1 MLQQTI
7 MRPIT
12 YTGIGL
18 HSGKEVELKLQPAGV
33 NSGISFHIHTSKGI
47 KIIRPRADVVLTTAL
62 ATTLGKDNVHVST
75 VEHLL
80 AALMGLN
87 IDNIECHVKG
97 IEIPIMDGS
106 ALPITNL
113 IKKTGIRSQYALRRV
128 AKIVRPFSFAG
139 EGKAIHARPY
149 DGLFVDYT
157 INFAHPSIGVQRFAL
172 EIMPETFHEI
182 AHARTFGFM
191 KEVEYLHNKNLA
203 LGGSLQNAVV
213 LDDNGVIN
221 PEGLRCEDEFV
232 RHKILDFIG
241 DIAMFGMPIHGAF
254 EVHCSGH
261 EYNNKFLRN
270 LEENKDIYLEFTELV
285 PKRQVSNLPAF
296 SMQAAMA

>member
-7 MRPIT
+7 MRPVT

-18 HSGKEVELKLQPAGV
+18 HSGKEVELKLQPAPV
-33 NSGISFHIHTSKGI
+33 NSGISFHIHTSRGI
-47 KIIRPRADVVLTTAL
+47 KTIKPSAGVVLTTAL
-62 ATTLGKDNVHVST
+62 ATTLGHENVQIST

-87 IDNIECHVKG
+87 IDNVECHVIG
-97 IEIPIMDGS
+97 SEIPIMDGS

-139 EGKAIHARPY
+139 DGKAIHARPY
-149 DGLFVDYT
+149 DGFYVDYT
-157 INFAHPSIGVQRFAL
+157 IEFNHPSIGTQRLAI

-182 AHARTFGFM
+182 AHARTFGFA
-191 KEVEYLHNKNLA
+191 KEVEYLHSNNLA

-213 LDDNGVIN
+213 LDDTGVIN
-221 PEGLRCEDEFV
+221 PEGLRCPDEFV
-232 RHKILDFIG
+232 RHKILDFVG
-241 DIAMFGMPIHGAF
+241 DMAMFGMPLHGAF

-261 EYNNKFLRN
+261 HHNNMFLRK
-270 LEENKDIYLEFTELV
+270 LEEQAETHLEFLELV
-285 PKRQVSNLPAF
+285 PKHQTSSFPAF
-296 SMQAAMA
+296 SMQMVTA

>member
-18 HSGKEVELKLQPAGV
+18 HSGKEVELKLQPANV
-33 NSGISFHIHTSKGI
+33 NSGITFHLHTSKGI
-47 KIIRPRADVVLTTAL
+47 KIIKPSASVVIATPL
-62 ATTLGKDNVHVST
+62 ATTLGCDNLQVST

-80 AALMGLN
+80 AALMGLQ
-87 IDNIECHVKG
+87 IDNVECHVMG
-97 IEIPIMDGS
+97 AEIPIMDGS

-128 AKIVRPFSFAG
+128 AKIIRPLSFAG

-149 DGLFVDYT
+149 EGFYVDYT
-157 INFAHPSIGVQRFAL
+157 IEFNHPSIGTQRLAL
-172 EIMPETFHEI
+172 EITPETFHEI

-191 KEVEYLHNKNLA
+191 KEVEYLHSNNLA

-213 LDDNGVIN
+213 LDEKGVIN
-221 PEGLRCEDEFV
+221 PEGLRCVDEFV
-232 RHKILDFIG
+232 RHKMLDFVG
-241 DIAMFGMPIHGAF
+241 DMAMFGTPLQGAF

-261 EYNNKFLRN
+261 HYNNMFLRK
-270 LEENKDIYLEFTELV
+270 LEENKSTYLEFTELA
-285 PKRQVSNLPAF
+285 PERQVSKLPAF
-296 SMQAAMA
+296 AMNAAMA

>member
-18 HSGKEVELKLQPAGV
+18 HSGKEVELKLQPANV

-47 KIIRPRADVVLTTAL
+47 KIIKPSAHVVLTTAL
-62 ATTLGKDNVHVST
+62 ATTLGYENIQVST

-80 AALMGLN
+80 AALTGLN
-87 IDNIECHVKG
+87 IDNIECHVLG
-97 IEIPIMDGS
+97 AEIPIMDGS

-113 IKKTGIRSQYALRRV
+113 IKKVGIRSQYALRRV

-139 EGKAIHARPY
+139 DGKAIHARPY
-149 DGLFVDYT
+149 DGFYVDYT
-157 INFAHPSIGVQRFAL
+157 INFDHPSIGEQRLSL

-191 KEVEYLHNKNLA
+191 KEVEYLHSNNLA
-203 LGGSLQNAVV
+203 LGGSLQNSVV
-213 LDDNGVIN
+213 LNEHGVIN
-221 PEGLRCEDEFV
+221 PEGLRCPDEFV
-232 RHKILDFIG
+232 RHKMLDFVG
-241 DIAMFGMPIHGAF
+241 DMAMFGMPLHGAF

-261 EYNNKFLRN
+261 HHNNMFLRK
-270 LEENKDIYLEFTELV
+270 LEENKETYLEISELV
-285 PKRQVSNLPAF
+285 PGHQISEFPAF
-296 SMQAAMA
+296 AMDVAMA